1 MIVAPN
7 VEVGRDHEIF
17 ALAVVGLV
25 ETQASLA
32 LTERTALEAVIGA
45 AFAAWAGAIN
55 ETATTAAMMLA
66 IKRRDLFTAS
76 AYSSNL
82 GIT

>member
-1 MIVAPN
+1 M
-7 VEVGRDHEIF
+7 
-17 ALAVVGLV
+17 
-25 ETQASLA
+25 
-32 LTERTALEAVIGA
+32 GA
-45 AFAAWAGAIN
+45 AFAACAGAIN

>member
-1 MIVAPN
+1 VIVAPN

-25 ETQASLA
+25 ESQASLA
-32 LTERTALEAVIGA
+32 LTERTALAAVIGA